1 MEAQLHTKSLF
12 IDNKYAKWYWSIVDK
27 ALQRTS
33 EPGIKYERHHILP
46 KGKYLFPEFKSLK
59 IYKWNSVS
67 LTHKEHFVCHL
78 LLTKMTTGRARSSCV
93 YGLMRFSTGLDKCN
107 SRQYEKARS
116 LFSSVRKGDPSPHK
130 GKPGR
135 IWTDEAKVE
144 HSTLMKQVMQDE
156 NIRHKCSVAKK
167 DKPGNKHT
175 DISRS
180 KISYAQRNL
189 SPEQLARKSESKKGS
204 KNGCFGKQWIT
215 DGATS
220 RLYPKDQPI
229 PSGWQPG
236 RHAARRVVQ

>member
-1 MEAQLHTKSLF
+1 MEAQLNTKSMF
-12 IDNKYAKWYWSIVDK
+12 IDNKYTKWYWSIVDK
-27 ALQRTS
+27 ALQRIPG
-33 EPGIKYERHHILP
+33 PGIKYERHHILP

-59 IYKWNSVS
+59 IHKWNGVS

-78 LLTKMTTGRARSSCV
+78 LLTKMTTGKARSSCI
-93 YGLMRFSTGLDKCN
+93 YGLMRFSTGLDKCT
-107 SRQYEKARS
+107 SRQYAKART
-116 LFSSVRKGDPSPHK
+116 LFSSTRKGDPNPHK

-144 HSTLMKQVMQDE
+144 HSKLMKQVMQDE
-156 NIRHKCSVAKK
+156 DVRRKCSVAKK

-204 KNGCFGKQWIT
+204 KNGMYGTQWIT
-215 DGATS
+215 NGVTS
-220 RLYPKDQPI
+220 RLLSKDLPM
-229 PSGWQPG
+229 PAGWAAG
-236 RHAARRVVQ
+236 RVGVRKAAQ